1 MNRTTRP
8 PRPDADSP
16 RDTGDPAYNAGMP
29 TPSTNGRTPRGQF
42 AKGNPGGPGN
52 PYARR
57 TAALRSA
64 LLDAVTEADIRA
76 VALIASR
83 SAGSVT
89 TAGSTSAS
97 ITSAHEPMPE
107 GLVSAMTFLWRR
119 TRRSSL
125 RMNRDHSE
133 ERRKNQREVPHA
145 LETKAPN
152 RCT

>member
-1 MNRTTRP
+1 MNPTTRP
-8 PRPDADSP
+8 PRPDAHSP

-76 VALIASR
+76 IAKALVKRA
-83 SAGSVT
+83 
-89 TAGSTSAS
+89 
-97 ITSAHEPMPE
+97 
-107 GLVSAMTFLWRR
+107 
-119 TRRSSL
+119 
-125 RMNRDHSE
+125 RDG
-133 ERRKNQREVPHA
+133 EVPAVRELLDRLLGRPGDVQEPSAPTEIRVITGVSEREYDEEAAAA
-145 LETKAPN
+145 LVTGVQ
-152 RCT
+152 RVRSLGDGGHS

>member
-1 MNRTTRP
+1 MNPTTRP

-29 TPSTNGRTPRGQF
+29 TPSANGRTPRGQF

-76 VALIASR
+76 VARA
-83 SAGSVT
+83 
-89 TAGSTSAS
+89 
-97 ITSAHEPMPE
+97 
-107 GLVSAMTFLWRR
+107 LVKRAK
-119 TRRSSL
+119 
-125 RMNRDHSE
+125 DG
-133 ERRKNQREVPHA
+133 EVPA
-145 LETKAPN
+145 VRELLDRLLGRPGDVQDSATPTMIRVITGVPSSEDEDED
-152 RCT
+152 

>member
-1 MNRTTRP
+1 MNPTTRP

-16 RDTGDPAYNAGMP
+16 RDTGYPAYNAGMP

-76 VALIASR
+76 IAKALVKRA
-83 SAGSVT
+83 
-89 TAGSTSAS
+89 
-97 ITSAHEPMPE
+97 
-107 GLVSAMTFLWRR
+107 
-119 TRRSSL
+119 
-125 RMNRDHSE
+125 RDG
-133 ERRKNQREVPHA
+133 EVPAVRELLDRLLGRPRDVHDVA
-145 LETKAPN
+145 APPEICVITGVPD
-152 RCT
+152 RESDD

>member
-1 MNRTTRP
+1 MNTTTRP
-8 PRPDADSP
+8 PRPDAHSP

-76 VALIASR
+76 IAKALVKRA
-83 SAGSVT
+83 
-89 TAGSTSAS
+89 
-97 ITSAHEPMPE
+97 
-107 GLVSAMTFLWRR
+107 
-119 TRRSSL
+119 
-125 RMNRDHSE
+125 RDG
-133 ERRKNQREVPHA
+133 EVPAVRELLDRLLGRPGDVQELSAPTEIRVITGVSEREYDEEAAAA
-145 LETKAPN
+145 LVTEV
-152 RCT
+152 RRVRSLGDGGHS